1 MEDFTKF
8 LDFEIKKE
16 LADRYFGFR
25 KLIEEDK
32 MALARNL
39 RHSNQ
44 TVGNRIVLDLTRLY
58 ILLRND
64 ELIRLFLKSAGLGE
78 KFFFDPYILTS
89 PTIRA
94 RVFAGVRTRGFTAS
108 GRFKNML
115 IDTYGAL
122 ESDIS
127 EYREKMAALVG
138 RQEVIEEEIKI
149 FYRKNDIGA
158 IMGFLRAMDSGGG
171 SGSGGGM
178 EGGLVSGY
186 AESMEKKM
194 RVLPPP
200 AVEDDLPILPPLTPL
215 SQIKKELK
223 KLAKVA
229 FDQQK
234 GDRFL

>member
-1 MEDFTKF
+1 M
-8 LDFEIKKE
+8 
-16 LADRYFGFR
+16 
-25 KLIEEDK
+25 
-32 MALARNL
+32 
-39 RHSNQ
+39 
-44 TVGNRIVLDLTRLY
+44 
-58 ILLRND
+58 
-64 ELIRLFLKSAGLGE
+64 IRLFLQLAGLGE
-78 KFFFDPYILTS
+78 RFFFDPYILTS

-94 RVFAGVRTRGFTAS
+94 RVFDGVRTRGLTAA

-115 IDTYGAL
+115 ADTYEAL
-122 ESDIS
+122 ESDVA
-127 EYREKMAALVG
+127 EYRSKLAALVDS
-138 RQEVIEEEIKI
+138 QEVIEEEIKI

-158 IMGFLRAMDSGGG
+158 IMGFLRAMDSGAG
-171 SGSGGGM
+171 SSSGI

-194 RVLPPP
+194 RVMPPP

-223 KLAKVA
+223 KLAEVA